1 MTVNPEVERKPETPP
16 EGVEHR
22 PEEIGVPERIQDV
35 VKKTPTQVTAQ
46 VTDDDDQDLI
56 HTPETKEIAIEIPGN
71 QASFEQQAQGS
82 VTESTTWFAAFWVR
96 MIKKA
101 RHFGWRIMGGGSQA
115 QVSDDTKAGGS
126 VQDDQSNQQ
135 NTQEKQE

>member
-1 MTVNPEVERKPETPP
+1 MTVNPEVEKKPETPP

-35 VKKTPTQVTAQ
+35 VKKTPSQVTAQ

-56 HTPETKEIAIEIPGN
+56 HTPEKKEIAIEIPGN

-82 VTESTTWFAAFWVR
+82 ETESRTWLAASGLS
-96 MIKKA
+96 ISYTEYSISK
-101 RHFGWRIMGGGSQA
+101 
-115 QVSDDTKAGGS
+115 S
-126 VQDDQSNQQ
+126 VQIESLIYR
-135 NTQEKQE
+135 TLA

>member
-1 MTVNPEVERKPETPP
+1 MTTNPEVESKVEAPP

-56 HTPETKEIAIEIPGN
+56 HTPEKKEIAIEIPGN
-71 QASFEQQAQGS
+71 QASFEEQAQGS
-82 VTESTTWFAAFWVR
+82 PEESTTWLAVFWVR

-101 RHFGWRIMGGGSQA
+101 KHFGWRIVGRGSQVQA
-115 QVSDDTKAGGS
+115 GDDTKTGGA
-126 VQDDQSNQQ
+126 VQDEQEDQLG
-135 NTQEKQE
+135 